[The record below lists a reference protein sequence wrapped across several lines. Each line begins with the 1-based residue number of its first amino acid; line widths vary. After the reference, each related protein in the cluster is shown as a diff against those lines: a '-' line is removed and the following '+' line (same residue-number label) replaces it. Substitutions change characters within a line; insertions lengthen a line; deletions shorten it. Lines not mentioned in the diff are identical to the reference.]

1 MSNFLQL
8 SLNFYRIYRGL
19 KWREVCY
26 ALPLLYT
33 QAIRHL
39 FWYYMDGGGIME
51 HFYLHLPL
59 CQMHSVLE
67 CCSQQLCPCSKC
79 ETNSDAY
86 FTLLRLLSFMCLLLQ
101 GCAVCM
107 SNHPLISAQNKKF
120 IRTRQA
126 REGSGARSLIP
137 D

>member
-1 MSNFLQL
+1 ME
-8 SLNFYRIYRGL
+8 RGML
-19 KWREVCY
+19 CFAT
-26 ALPLLYT
+26 ALHIGDQTPLLVLYGWR
-33 QAIRHL
+33 RHHGAFL
-39 FWYYMDGGGIME
+39 SASPSMSDA
-51 HFYLHLPL
+51 L
-59 CQMHSVLE
+59 CVGMLLSVAM
-67 CCSQQLCPCSKC
+67 PCSKC

-120 IRTRQA
+120 IWTRQA
-126 REGSGARSLIP
+126 WEGSAARSLIP